1 MVRTLA
7 LVAVAALL
15 GVALFIVFAAASDDD
30 ATAEQRGTESAEMLR
45 GTPGDDTIFGLGG
58 PDRLYGLEGN
68 DYVAG
73 GAGPDLVVGG
83 PGRDVLAG
91 GPGDDR
97 IEAKDGEPDVIHCGS
112 GNDTI
117 ERDEQDR
124 LESDCPTEVEA
135 TIPGEAVVLV
145 DTPWACRERVDL
157 DLVKVTLRTEVDD
170 AVSIDQN
177 CSGRIGRIEVDTWTG
192 DGIKV
197 QNRGTVAHDLVIES
211 GYVKCHAVYG
221 DYHQDGIQVMG
232 GTRLTFRNLAV
243 DCLGN
248 ANLFLSEGGGLS
260 STPTDVVCESCIFG
274 PQSAQTLFYAG
285 SIRSGA
291 RDTVICTGRFRAVRV
306 EPEAQDLVDEG
317 NRVLDHDDPTC
328 ADVTASERDR

>member
-1 MVRTLA
+1 MRWRRLTDLGDVWSRGPIVRTLA
-7 LVAVAALL
+7 LVTVAGLL
-15 GVALFIVFAAASDDD
+15 GVALFFVFAGASDDD
-30 ATAEQRGTESAEMLR
+30 ATAEQPGTEGVASAPR
-45 GTPGDDTIFGLGG
+45 DTTTGDDTI
-58 PDRLYGLEGN
+58 
-68 DYVAG
+68 
-73 GAGPDLVVGG
+73 
-83 PGRDVLAG
+83 PGR
-91 GPGDDR
+91 
-97 IEAKDGEPDVIHCGS
+97 
-112 GNDTI
+112 
-117 ERDEQDR
+117 
-124 LESDCPTEVEA
+124 
-135 TIPGEAVVLV
+135 AVVLV
-145 DTPWACRERVDL
+145 ESGWACREEVDL
-157 DLVKVTLRTEVDD
+157 DLVKVTMRTEVDD
-170 AVSIDQN
+170 AVSLDQN

-197 QNRGTVAHDLVIES
+197 QNRGEVARDLVIES

-232 GTRLTFRNLAV
+232 GTRLTFRNLAI

-260 STPTDVVCESCIFG
+260 STPTDVVCEGCILG

-317 NRVLDHDDPTC
+317 NRVLDHDDPAC
-328 ADVTASERDR
+328 ADVTAPERSGGSG